1 MMSILFQIVTGMD
14 SNSMVTLLKGMLLH
28 IVADLDNRAS
38 YKMTMEDFKGLVSK
52 LSVPLQEQDKGG
64 TRVSSNQLATII
76 SLSTGAGKVSDL
88 EYH

>member
-1 MMSILFQIVTGMD
+1 MD
-14 SNSMVTLLKGMLLH
+14 SNSMVVLLKGMLLLH

-38 YKMTMEDFKGLVSK
+38 CKMTMEDFKGLVSK
-52 LSVPLQEQDKGG
+52 LSVPLQEQDQGG
-64 TRVSSNQLATII
+64 TRVSSNQLAIII

>member
-1 MMSILFQIVTGMD
+1 
-14 SNSMVTLLKGMLLH
+14 MVALLKGMLLLH

-52 LSVPLQEQDKGG
+52 SSVLLQEQDQGG
-64 TRVSSNQLATII
+64 TPVSSNQLAII
-76 SLSTGAGKVSDL
+76 IYLSTGAGKVSDL